1 MPPMREIEPQNCN
14 NPNEEPQAPPSRK
27 TAYLIGGFGGMITGG
42 STFLASNALGREDS
56 GQIGGTAFAIGT
68 LAMAGRMSTGISLHE
83 AEDSRDEGNL
93 SRMRLKVAQACFENS
108 IGWSLGSGALSIIM
122 TNSIN
127 HAVVTAGAAAALG
140 SAESIREW
148 RRRTR
153 PFPELIT
160 PDGNSTKQDLSY
172 PDRKDRFKLPP
183 VFTADSIKDFKEFRD
198 INKRR
203 IIEWSKKVPVI
214 GAKLPKIESAPL
226 LLTSV
231 VILPNIRHFPA
242 MNPEDDNDVRLMDE
256 DDFIIASR
264 VNHSAPFWSEPTIF
278 EDELAGMRSFYKS
291 EWQRWRNRSW
301 KESVAILVQY
311 RNTNDSPRPFREEDP
326 NKVLDRYW
334 LLDIFSDED
343 GDSEEDEEIVVKRAP
358 AQIPVFQ
365 T

>member
-1 MPPMREIEPQNCN
+1 
-14 NPNEEPQAPPSRK
+14 
-27 TAYLIGGFGGMITGG
+27 
-42 STFLASNALGREDS
+42 
-56 GQIGGTAFAIGT
+56 
-68 LAMAGRMSTGISLHE
+68 MSTGISLHE

-108 IGWSLGSGALSIIM
+108 MGWSLGSGALSIII

-127 HAVVTAGAAAALG
+127 HAVMTAGAAAALG

-148 RRRTR
+148 RRRIR
-153 PFPELIT
+153 PFPELMT

-172 PDRKDRFKLPP
+172 PDRKDGFKLPP

-214 GAKLPKIESAPL
+214 GTKLPEIENAPQ

-242 MNPEDDNDVRLMDE
+242 MDPEDDNDVRLMDE

-264 VNHSAPFWSEPTIF
+264 VNDSAPFCAEPTIF
-278 EDELAGMRSFYKS
+278 ENELLGMRSFYKS

-311 RNTNDSPRPFREEDP
+311 QNLDDSPRPFRRANPDR
-326 NKVLDRYW
+326 VIDRYW
-334 LLDIFSDED
+334 LLDIYSDED
-343 GDSEEDEEIVVKRAP
+343 VDSEEEEEIVVKTAP
-358 AQIPVFQ
+358 TQIPVFQ